1 MARSAWRAALPRL
14 LEAVHKSNSRGA
26 SPQPAS
32 DSLFDFHTGFKIIE
46 KDDPESCNHMTHKN
60 TDVMPCT
67 RERTDFCSC
76 LCKNRFAATPA
87 RWRGS
92 VGAPDSVVDF
102 HTGYCC
108 GVEISPDYPHAE
120 LDKPDIPHFPDGVF
134 QDCRAVQ
141 LGYATM
147 VQKRRLTG
155 RSGRRRRDVAPL
167 ETEATAGL
175 FGAYF
180 GNAESPIQGEGF
192 ADETPAERRRRRRRQ
207 RREAGDDGRPRR
219 PRSATGSGSGSGSGR
234 RRRHFE
240 SP

>member
-1 MARSAWRAALPRL
+1 
-14 LEAVHKSNSRGA
+14 
-26 SPQPAS
+26 
-32 DSLFDFHTGFKIIE
+32 
-46 KDDPESCNHMTHKN
+46 MTHKN

-67 RERTDFCSC
+67 RERTDFCSY
-76 LCKNRFAATPA
+76 LCRSQFAATPA

-92 VGAPDSVVDF
+92 VGAPDSLVDF

-167 ETEATAGL
+167 ETDATAGL

-180 GNAESPIQGEGF
+180 GNVNACVEINQ
-192 ADETPAERRRRRRRQ
+192 
-207 RREAGDDGRPRR
+207 
-219 PRSATGSGSGSGSGR
+219 
-234 RRRHFE
+234 
-240 SP
+240 

>member
-1 MARSAWRAALPRL
+1 M
-14 LEAVHKSNSRGA
+14 
-26 SPQPAS
+26 
-32 DSLFDFHTGFKIIE
+32 IE
-46 KDDPESCNHMTHKN
+46 KDDPESCNHMTHKS

-67 RERTDFCSC
+67 RERTDFC
-76 LCKNRFAATPA
+76 
-87 RWRGS
+87 
-92 VGAPDSVVDF
+92 
-102 HTGYCC
+102 YCC

-167 ETEATAGL
+167 ETDATAGL

-180 GNAESPIQGEGF
+180 GNAQSPIQGEGF

-219 PRSATGSGSGSGSGR
+219 PRSETGSGSGSGSGSGR